1 VRMGLSLCLGAAAI
15 LYVADQLSLERQR
28 SQLEALV
35 ALSADRT
42 AGIVHRATHD
52 GMLRND
58 ADGVRRIIANIAAQE
73 GVDSVRIYNK
83 EGRVRVSSRPGE
95 EGTLVDKRSR
105 ECIACHAGPQ
115 PKAGLERAD
124 RIRML
129 QAPAG
134 DRVLGVITP
143 IYNEP
148 ACSSCHVHPASQRVL
163 GILDVRL
170 SMAQVDAALVAS
182 KRQMQYGLF
191 ATGLAVLLLS
201 FVLLWVFVMRPVKR
215 LRVAMARAGAG
226 DLGARVPV
234 RGRDEM
240 GDLARSWNEMS
251 GELQHARED
260 LEGLNRTLEE
270 RVREKTRELEHT
282 HHQMVLVEKMASLG
296 KLAAVV
302 AHEINNPLAGI
313 RTYARLLRRQLAGA
327 ARTPPGPEQLRE
339 TDRVLEIV
347 DSEAGR
353 CGDIVRNLL
362 AFSRQS
368 GARFAALDLAPIVER
383 CRLLLNHQAEMLS
396 VTLEA
401 GCDGDLPRIV
411 CDAAQVQQVILAL
424 AMNALEAT
432 PAGGRVGIRALRD
445 GEGVRLVVSD
455 TGSGI
460 PQEHQDR
467 IFEPFFT
474 TKEAGK
480 GVGLGLAVVYGIVS
494 RHHGSIDVTSEPGNG
509 TTITVHLPARQPDP
523 GAWAEPPGGPDTNEP
538 SKNEPA
544 RGEATRGGPAG
555 GERTGETPPAGEK
568 R

>member
-1 VRMGLSLCLGAAAI
+1 MRMGLGLCLGAAAI

-28 SQLEALV
+28 GQLEALV

-95 EGTLVDKRSR
+95 EGALVDKRSQ

-115 PKAGLERAD
+115 PRAGLERAD

-129 QAPAG
+129 QLPEG
-134 DRVLGVITP
+134 SRVLGVIAP

-148 ACSSCHVHPASQRVL
+148 ACSSCHVHPAGQRVL

-182 KRQMQYGLF
+182 KRQLQYGLF

-234 RGRDEM
+234 RTGDEM
-240 GDLARSWNEMS
+240 GELARSWNEMS

-313 RTYARLLRRQLAGA
+313 RTYARLLRRQLAA
-327 ARTPPGPEQLRE
+327 AHETPPGADQLKE
-339 TDRVLEIV
+339 TDRVLEMV

-368 GARFAALDLAPIVER
+368 GVRLVELDLGPIVER
-383 CRLLLNHQAEMLS
+383 CRLLLNHQAEMLNL
-396 VTLEA
+396 TLEA
-401 GCDGDLPRIV
+401 TCETELPQIV
-411 CDAAQVQQVILAL
+411 CDAAQIQQVILAL

-432 PAGGRVGIRALRD
+432 PAGGRVAIRALRD
-445 GEGVRLVVSD
+445 GEGVRIVVSD

-460 PQEHQDR
+460 PQPHQDR

-494 RHHGSIDVTSEPGNG
+494 RHHGTIDVASQPGSG
-509 TTITVHLPARQPDP
+509 TTITVHLPARQPD
-523 GAWAEPPGGPDTNEP
+523 GAWAGSPEREPT
-538 SKNEPA
+538 
-544 RGEATRGGPAG
+544 AG
-555 GERTGETPPAGEK
+555 GGR
-568 R
+568 